1 MTRIKICGITKES
14 ECDALNK
21 EEVKYAGIVFYKESK
36 RNVSIEQAKKMIEK
50 LNQDIIKVSVVV
62 SPSVKDI
69 EEIETLGFD
78 RIQIHG
84 ELEEEVYRACKLPIW
99 RAINVEAS
107 GIKEGNWPLGPT
119 YQKIEGIVFDAK
131 NSGKGKT
138 FDWTITKHAS
148 YQAFREKMR
157 LENKLFIL
165 AGGLNLTNV
174 KEGIEMFHPDV
185 VDVSSG
191 VEGCDGK
198 DSKLIA
204 EFVHTVNQ
212 S

>member
-21 EEVKYAGIVFYKESK
+21 EEVKYAGIVFYKKSK
-36 RNVSIEQAKKMIEK
+36 RNVSVQQARKIIKK
-50 LNQDIIKVSVVV
+50 LNQEIIKIAVAV

-84 ELEEEVYRACKLPIW
+84 ELDEEVYRACKLPIW
-99 RAINVEAS
+99 RAVNIDTS
-107 GIKEGNWPLGPT
+107 GIKEENWPLGPA
-119 YQKIEGIVFDAK
+119 YQKIDGIVFDAK
-131 NSGKGKT
+131 NFGKGIP
-138 FDWTITKHAS
+138 FDWSIAKHSS
-148 YQAFREKMR
+148 YQALREKMK

-165 AGGLNLTNV
+165 AGGLNVTNV
-174 KEGIEMFHPDV
+174 RKGIEMFEPDV

-204 EFVHTVNQ
+204 KFVHTVNQ